1 VSGSGEARW
10 PALAVTSLGG
20 TVAAVHFVAAPLVD
34 PPAASLVFG
43 VVIGV
48 AVFCFLR
55 HMRWATVALG
65 ALFCIEI
72 LAFPCYDH
80 SRTTEFVAQLAI
92 LVASAAALLIL
103 LAGRVSDTRAQRA
116 SLRSDPSEDRLRG

>member
-1 VSGSGEARW
+1 VSASGEARW
-10 PALAVTSLGG
+10 PALAVTVLGG

-43 VVIGV
+43 VVTGI

-55 HMRWATVALG
+55 HLRWATVALG

-72 LAFPCYDH
+72 LAFPGYDH
-80 SRTTEFVAQLAI
+80 SRTTELVAQLAI
-92 LVASAAALLIL
+92 LMASAAALLIL
-103 LAGRVSDTRAQRA
+103 LAGWVSNRRAHRA
-116 SLRSDPSEDRLRG
+116 SPRADSGVDHVRG